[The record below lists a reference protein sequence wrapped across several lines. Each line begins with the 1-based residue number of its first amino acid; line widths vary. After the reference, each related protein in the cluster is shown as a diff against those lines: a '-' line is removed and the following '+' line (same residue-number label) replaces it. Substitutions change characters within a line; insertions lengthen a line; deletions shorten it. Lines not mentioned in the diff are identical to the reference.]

1 MIFLSRNSI
10 TILMGTVFTILLG
23 ICAMLQHVVP
33 EVYGENPTEDCM
45 YLGDWWFWCPSCFLM
60 ILSGS
65 RLFSELLR
73 LQDRINMA
81 KEISTTAC
89 VWLVMA
95 VPYHSIIVLN
105 AFDVVDMPRQ
115 LSFVLWLCIAL
126 TQMSTFMIEP
136 RREYGEL
143 SCCKLLKKTRICVD
157 DASTNAWRE
166 TWHDSKVIMSNP
178 ILDQAFE
185 KHVQDYLCSESYDFV
200 KEVERYVTHAENESA
215 AERFVH
221 FRRIVDK
228 YIVSGSELE
237 LNIENAMR
245 NKVLEVGERMIFVEA
260 GMERQRDIFNPSKEE
275 AHKILD
281 DNLLQSFLAS
291 RKFLDACLRW
301 QEAQAAAA
309 SASDK
314 ISVFGWNSHQ
324 GSFGGISRSVARVHG
339 VMSREI
345 GRSRKSSIGRRLT
358 EIGAST
364 IREEIRRVGSRLDE
378 HATHPLCPVHGQE
391 KKSEGENK

>member
-1 MIFLSRNSI
+1 MFFLSRKSI
-10 TILMGTVFTILLG
+10 TILMGTVFIILLG

-65 RLFSELLR
+65 RLFAEILR
-73 LQDRINMA
+73 LQDRISMA
-81 KEISTTAC
+81 KEIATTAR
-89 VWLVMA
+89 VWFVFA
-95 VPYHSIIVLN
+95 VPYHSTIILN

-126 TQMSTFMIEP
+126 TQISTFMIEP
-136 RREYGEL
+136 RREHGEL

-215 AERFVH
+215 AELFVH

-245 NKVLEVGERMIFVEA
+245 NKVLEIGERMIFVEA
-260 GMERQRDIFNPSKEE
+260 GMERQRGIFNPSKEE

-281 DNLLQSFLAS
+281 DNLLQSFLTS
-291 RKFLDACLRW
+291 RNFLDACLRW
-301 QEAQAAAA
+301 QEVQAA
-309 SASDK
+309 
-314 ISVFGWNSHQ
+314 
-324 GSFGGISRSVARVHG
+324 
-339 VMSREI
+339 
-345 GRSRKSSIGRRLT
+345 
-358 EIGAST
+358 
-364 IREEIRRVGSRLDE
+364 
-378 HATHPLCPVHGQE
+378 
-391 KKSEGENK
+391 